1 MHARTGVSR
10 MKPGKM
16 DEAIAM
22 YRDSVLPLLKQQKGF
37 KRLYWLVDRKTD
49 RYTVVTLWESEA
61 DMTATETSG
70 LLKEVVS
77 KFAPFTAEETTIARY
92 EVALEA

>member
-37 KRLYWLVDRKTD
+37 KGLYWLVDRKTD

-77 KFAPFTAEETTIARY
+77 KFAPLTAEETTITRY
-92 EVALEA
+92 EVALQA

>member
-1 MHARTGVSR
+1 MYARTGVSR

-22 YRDSVLPLLKQQKGF
+22 YRDSVVPLLKEQKGF
-37 KRLYWLVDRKTD
+37 KGLYWLVDRKTD
-49 RYTVVTLWESEA
+49 KYTVMTLWETEP
-61 DMTATETSG
+61 DMAVTETSG
-70 LLKEVVS
+70 LLQEVIS
-77 KFAPFTAEETTIARY
+77 KFAPFVAEQTAIERY

>member
-22 YRDSVLPLLKQQKGF
+22 YRDSVVPLLKEQKGF
-37 KRLYWLVDRKTD
+37 KGLYWLADRKTD
-49 RYTVVTLWESEA
+49 KYAVITLWETEP

-70 LLKEVVS
+70 LLQEVIS
-77 KFAPFTAEETTIARY
+77 KFAPFVAEQTAIERY
-92 EVALEA
+92 EVALQA

>member
-1 MHARTGVSR
+1 MYARTGVSR

-37 KRLYWLVDRKTD
+37 KALYWLADRKTEK
-49 RYTVVTLWESEA
+49 YTVLTLWDSEA

-70 LLKEVVS
+70 LLQEVIS
-77 KFAPFTAEETTIARY
+77 KFAPFVAEQTTIDRY
-92 EVALEA
+92 EVALQG

>member
-22 YRDSVLPLLKQQKGF
+22 YRDSVLPLLKEQKGF
-37 KRLYWLVDRKTD
+37 KGLYWLADRKTD
-49 RYTVVTLWESEA
+49 KYTVITLWETEP
-61 DMTATETSG
+61 DMAATETSG
-70 LLKEVVS
+70 LLQDVIS
-77 KFAPFTAEETTIARY
+77 KFAPYVAEQTAIDRY
-92 EVALEA
+92 EVALQA

>member
-1 MHARTGVSR
+1 MYARTGVSR

-22 YRDSVLPLLKQQKGF
+22 YRDSVVPLLQEQKGF
-37 KRLYWLVDRKTD
+37 KGLYWLVDRKTD
-49 RYTVVTLWESEA
+49 KYTVMTLWETEP
-61 DMTATETSG
+61 DMAVTETSG
-70 LLKEVVS
+70 LLQEVIS
-77 KFAPFTAEETTIARY
+77 KFAPFVAEQTAIERY